1 MPIHP
6 SYPLSGHDAFRT
18 ATGVHAA
25 AIIKAQNRGD
35 LDLADRVYSSVPARR
50 YGRNQVIEI
59 GHYSGRSNVI
69 CWLSQRGIE
78 PVEGLV
84 DAILEKAKTG
94 DHTLT
99 EDEIHSVVS
108 QAR

>member
-1 MPIHP
+1 MPIGIEVFVA
-6 SYPLSGHDAFRT
+6 SCRT
-18 ATGVHAA
+18 IPPHGEHR
-25 AIIKAQNRGD
+25 K
-35 LDLADRVYSSVPARR
+35 
-50 YGRNQVIEI
+50 QVIEI

-78 PVEGLV
+78 PADGLV

-94 DHTLT
+94 DRTLT

-108 QAR
+108 GIP